1 MTLLAQATALPSAGP
16 DNRLLFVVSVVVVAS
31 VVLFTAGVI
40 FTLLRRSDR
49 RRAEEEKLAAM
60 GTATARILHQIKN
73 PLQTIVLNSDLL
85 QDEKM
90 VADPAHRRDVAE
102 AIIGESQRLV
112 AMLDELSVYASGKRR
127 ALNRHPVFVD
137 DLVRQ
142 VTRHEARETVRIDA
156 GGLEQAVVFADA
168 YYLRQV
174 VENLVRN
181 AREAMAEQ
189 KAEQKAEHKADPN
202 AEQKESWIRVTVE
215 RDAGEAVVRVTDN
228 GPGIPPEKL
237 GLVFEPFNSTK
248 GKGMGLGLAI
258 CREIV
263 EAHAGRIEVES
274 PPGQGATFTVRLP
287 LYGDGLT
294 AGDALP
300 GLAPEPA
307 TGAAWN

>member
-1 MTLLAQATALPSAGP
+1 MILLAQATASPAGGA

-85 QDEKM
+85 QNEKM
-90 VADPAHRRDVAE
+90 VADPVHRRDVAE

-112 AMLDELSVYASGKRR
+112 AMLDELSVYASGARR
-127 ALNRHPVFVD
+127 ALNRQPVFVD

-142 VTRHEARETVRIDA
+142 VARTESRETVVIEA
-156 GGLEQAVVFADA
+156 GDLEQAVVFADA

-174 VENLVRN
+174 IENLVRN

-189 KAEQKAEHKADPN
+189 KEAREPATEPRDA
-202 AEQKESWIRVTVE
+202 WIRVTVE
-215 RDAGEAVVRVTDN
+215 RDAGQAVVRVTDN
-228 GPGIPPEKL
+228 GPGIPAEKL
-237 GLVFEPFNSTK
+237 PFVFQPFHSTK

-263 EAHAGRIEVES
+263 EAHAGHIEVES
-274 PPGQGATFTVRLP
+274 PPGQGATFAVRLP
-287 LYGDGLT
+287 LYGDGVT
-294 AGDALP
+294 AGETLP

>member
-1 MTLLAQATALPSAGP
+1 MTLLAQATALPAAAGP

-31 VVLFTAGVI
+31 VVVFTAGVI

-85 QDEKM
+85 QNEKM
-90 VADPAHRRDVAE
+90 VADPVHRRDVAE

-127 ALNRHPVFVD
+127 SLNRQPVFVD

-189 KAEQKAEHKADPN
+189 NDAREPTTEQKDA
-202 AEQKESWIRVTVE
+202 WIRVTVE
-215 RDAGEAVVRVTDN
+215 RDAGQAVVRVTDN
-228 GPGIPPEKL
+228 GPGIAPDKL
-237 GLVFEPFNSTK
+237 GIVFEPFNSTK

-263 EAHAGRIEVES
+263 ESHAGRIEVDS
-274 PPGQGATFTVRLP
+274 AVGQGTTFTVRIP
-287 LYGDGLT
+287 LYGDGVGADT
-294 AGDALP
+294 LP
-300 GLAPEPA
+300 GLAPEP
-307 TGAAWN
+307 TVGDAWT

>member
-1 MTLLAQATALPSAGP
+1 MTLLAQAAALPAAGP

-85 QDEKM
+85 QDPKM
-90 VADPAHRRDVAE
+90 VADPVHRRDVAE

-112 AMLDELSVYASGKRR
+112 AMLDELSVYASGDRR
-127 ALNRHPVFVD
+127 TLNRQPVFVD

-142 VTRHEARETVRIDA
+142 VARTESRETVVIEA

-174 VENLVRN
+174 LENLVRN

-189 KAEQKAEHKADPN
+189 KEAREPMTEQKDA
-202 AEQKESWIRVTVE
+202 WIRVTVE
-215 RDAGEAVVRVTDN
+215 RDAGQAVVRVTDN
-228 GPGIPPEKL
+228 GPGIPPDKL
-237 GLVFEPFNSTK
+237 PTVFQPFNSTK

-274 PPGQGATFTVRLP
+274 PAGEGATFTVRLP
-287 LYGDGLT
+287 LYGDGVSAEGT
-294 AGDALP
+294 LP

>member
-1 MTLLAQATALPSAGP
+1 
-16 DNRLLFVVSVVVVAS
+16 

-85 QDEKM
+85 QNEKM
-90 VADPAHRRDVAE
+90 VADPVHRRDVAE

-112 AMLDELSVYASGKRR
+112 AMLDELSVYASGARR
-127 ALNRHPVFVD
+127 ALNRQPVFVD

-142 VTRHEARETVRIDA
+142 VTRHEVRETVRIETA
-156 GGLEQAVVFADA
+156 GLEQAVVFADA

-174 VENLVRN
+174 IENLVRN

-189 KAEQKAEHKADPN
+189 KEAREPTAEP
-202 AEQKESWIRVTVE
+202 KEAWIRVTVE
-215 RDAGEAVVRVTDN
+215 RDAGQAVVRVTDN
-228 GPGIPPEKL
+228 GPGIAADKL
-237 GLVFEPFNSTK
+237 PFVFQPFHSTK

-263 EAHAGRIEVES
+263 EAHAGRMEVES

-287 LYGDGLT
+287 LYGDGVT
-294 AGDALP
+294 AGGTLP

-307 TGAAWN
+307 TRAAWN

>member
-1 MTLLAQATALPSAGP
+1 MILLAQAAALPAAEP

-73 PLQTIVLNSDLL
+73 PLQTIVLHSDIL
-85 QDEKM
+85 QNEKM
-90 VADPAHRRDVAE
+90 VADPVQRRDVAD

-112 AMLDELSVYASGKRR
+112 AMLDELSVYASGAQRP
-127 ALNRHPVFVD
+127 LNRQPVLVD

-142 VTRHEARETVRIDA
+142 VAAHESRE
-156 GGLEQAVVFADA
+156 GLRVDTTGVEQAVVFGDP

-174 VENLVRN
+174 VDNLVRN
-181 AREAMAEQ
+181 AREAMAE
-189 KAEQKAEHKADPN
+189 KADARDAG
-202 AEQKESWIRVTVE
+202 AEKRDPYLRVTVE
-215 RDAGEAVVRVTDN
+215 RDAGQAVVSVIDN
-228 GPGIPPEKL
+228 GPGIPAEKVKD
-237 GLVFEPFNSTK
+237 VFKPFHSTK

-274 PPGQGATFTVRLP
+274 TVGEGTTFTVRLP
-287 LYGDGLT
+287 LYGDGMT
-294 AGDALP
+294 APGTLP
-300 GLAPEPA
+300 GLAPEP

>member
-1 MTLLAQATALPSAGP
+1 MILLAQATASPAAGP

-85 QDEKM
+85 QNEKM
-90 VADPAHRRDVAE
+90 VADPVHRRDVAD

-112 AMLDELSVYASGKRR
+112 SMLDELSVYASGKRR
-127 ALNRHPVFVD
+127 PLNRQPVFVD

-142 VTRHEARETVRIDA
+142 VARTESRETVRIDA

-174 VENLVRN
+174 VENLLRN

-189 KAEQKAEHKADPN
+189 KEAREPTTEQKDA
-202 AEQKESWIRVTVE
+202 WIRVTVE
-215 RDAGEAVVRVTDN
+215 RDAGQAVVRVTDN
-228 GPGIPPEKL
+228 GPGIPADKL
-237 GLVFEPFNSTK
+237 PFVFQPFHSTK

-287 LYGDGLT
+287 LYGDGVT
-294 AGDALP
+294 AGGTLP